1 MFIEKLEAYDILII
15 FFVTSISAYLA
26 GFMTVK
32 MNHLLV
38 IVLGKIWTSGHGQ
51 QRYVVVGASMSTVYL
66 AILIGLFEDFIF
78 HFYVLLFL
86 TFVGLYV
93 AGLKHAEKRSSQVI
107 FDIIPKMIELVYLF
121 DKNDELQQKAIHDA
135 KVFSKKVIFSMPKST
150 GEALQLLFFF
160 FDSRMAVF
168 FVSIING
175 RFRVSRF
182 INLSEEDQ
190 IHYVESWANNPYLF
204 VAMQAIKGLMG
215 FSYYTSEHS
224 WESIKY
230 NGKLLSNSYL
240 R

>member
-1 MFIEKLEAYDILII
+1 
-15 FFVTSISAYLA
+15 
-26 GFMTVK
+26 MTVK

-66 AILIGLFEDFIF
+66 AILIGPFEDFQF

-168 FVSIING
+168 
-175 RFRVSRF
+175 
-182 INLSEEDQ
+182 LS
-190 IHYVESWANNPYLF
+190 A
-204 VAMQAIKGLMG
+204 
-215 FSYYTSEHS
+215 
-224 WESIKY
+224 
-230 NGKLLSNSYL
+230 
-240 R
+240 

>member
-15 FFVTSISAYLA
+15 FSVTSISAYLA

-51 QRYVVVGASMSTVYL
+51 QRYVVVGASMSAVYL
-66 AILIGLFEDFIF
+66 AILISFFEGFLF
-78 HFYVLLFL
+78 HFYILLFL

-93 AGLKHAEKRSSQVI
+93 VGLKHAEKRSSQVI
-107 FDIIPKMIELVYLF
+107 YDIIPKMIELTYLF
-121 DKNDELQQKAIHDA
+121 EKNDEQQEAIKDA
-135 KVFSKKVIFSMPKST
+135 KKFSKEIIFSMPAST

-168 FVSIING
+168 FVSMING

-190 IHYVESWANNPYLF
+190 IHYIESWANNPYLF

-215 FSYYTSEHS
+215 FSYYTSKHS
-224 WESIKY
+224 WKSIKY
-230 NGKLLSNSYL
+230 NGDLLRNSYL

>member
-1 MFIEKLEAYDILII
+1 
-15 FFVTSISAYLA
+15 
-26 GFMTVK
+26 MTVK

-38 IVLGKIWTSGHGQ
+38 IALGKIWTSGHGQ
-51 QRYVVVGASMSTVYL
+51 QRYIVVGASMSIVYL
-66 AILIGLFEDFIF
+66 AILFGFFEGFEF
-78 HFYVLLFL
+78 HFYVLLLL

-107 FDIIPKMIELVYLF
+107 FEIIPRMIELTYLF
-121 DKNDELQQKAIHDA
+121 DKNDPEQLKAIQDA
-135 KVFSKKVIFSMPKST
+135 KKFSEEVIFSMPKST

-160 FDSRMAVF
+160 FDSAMAVF
-168 FVSIING
+168 FVSMING

-215 FSYYTSEHS
+215 FSYYSSEHS

-230 NGKLLSNSYL
+230 NGELLRNSYL